1 MQSSLVYLPL
11 FSALP
16 CAKLITCIIHNTYI
30 YETYVLTF
38 SLSCPP
44 LLCYSSILCNLECP
58 PPQTAGEL
66 SPDCFEVLT
75 CGANPPRRD
84 LLLLCTTAVRFAAGD
99 KGGVFVPQAVWAA
112 VDNLLAH
119 DDCRIFFVVLKSN
132 ATVSRPF
139 LYTPI
144 VIDYSNQAYANNG
157 QENMQSINP
166 IFMCL
171 REIFLG
177 RKQM

>member
-44 LLCYSSILCNLECP
+44 PLLRYSSILRNLECP
-58 PPQTAGEL
+58 PPKLQGNLVLLTV
-66 SPDCFEVLT
+66 FEVLT
-75 CGANPPRRD
+75 CGANSPRRD
-84 LLLLCTTAVRFAAGD
+84 LLLVCTTAVRFAAGD
-99 KGGVFVPQAVWAA
+99 EGGVFVPQAVWAA

-132 ATVSRPF
+132 ATVP
-139 LYTPI
+139 L
-144 VIDYSNQAYANNG
+144 
-157 QENMQSINP
+157 SILIYP
-166 IFMCL
+166 YCYRL
-171 REIFLG
+171 
-177 RKQM
+177 Q